1 MPCRDYEH
9 DDNRNYNNS
18 AVEDSLRIQND
29 RLARIACKAMQEL
42 VDSGKADFLL
52 IKDNEVREWWAKHQI
67 ADAAE
72 AERKRQKAAKIRAA
86 KAAKALKEA
95 AKATA
100 LTKLSPEDRE
110 ALGV

>member
-1 MPCRDYEH
+1 MPCRDYE

-18 AVEDSLRIQND
+18 AVEDGLRRQND
-29 RLARIACKAMQEL
+29 RLARIACKVMQEL
-42 VDSGKADFLL
+42 VKQGKEDFILL
-52 IKDNEVREWWAKHQI
+52 KDDELREWWEKHQI

-72 AERKRQKAAKIRAA
+72 VERKRVKAAKSRAA
-86 KAAKALKEA
+86 NAAKKAKEA

-100 LTKLSPEDRE
+100 LAKLSPEDRK